1 MEDNNDS
8 IINFISNL
16 NNISKEKIE
25 NIIPFLEKANKYI
38 IILNKSISEGIS
50 ILKNL
55 YSSYFPELP
64 TIVTNSNEYVKT
76 IKVIE
81 ENKSLLKKESK
92 TGLKQLTKELSFL
105 PNNVLMALTFMLSSS
120 NVLNSDNNNINTIDN
135 SSDINI
141 KNNYEKIL
149 ELFSQKNTLL
159 NFISNNMK
167 YLAPNLTLLLGAE
180 ISAKLVT
187 EAGGLQELART
198 PSGNI
203 LNMGRHELNLE
214 GFSTMNKFNNGFLT
228 ELKEYRDAVDSMKI
242 KVLRRYANKT
252 ALAARKDAFINNKR
266 INEKLNNDN
275 KKEEKYGEELKQLIE
290 EKIEKIK
297 NDVQPILKKPLPRP
311 DDKPSRK
318 RGGKRVR
325 GIKKKFELTEVRKLK
340 NRMKFGEPE
349 AEYRDTGIGFGML
362 GVGGNGSSLR
372 VAINKNNK
380 IITKKQKMYDKKY
393 GNKGDINNIN
403 NNINKEQ
410 IKNE

>member
-1 MEDNNDS
+1 MDENHE
-8 IINFISNL
+8 ILKFISNL
-16 NNISKEKIE
+16 ENDNKEGGD
-25 NIIPFLEKANKYI
+25 NIIPSLEKANKYI
-38 IILNKSISEGIS
+38 MILNKYISEEIS
-50 ILKNL
+50 KLKEL
-55 YSSYFPELP
+55 YSPYFPELP
-64 TIVTNSNEYVKT
+64 TIVTNSHEYVKS
-76 IKVIE
+76 IKIIE
-81 ENKSLLKKESK
+81 ENKDLIKNDSKAGIKK
-92 TGLKQLTKELSFL
+92 LNQELSFL

-120 NVLNSDNNNINTIDN
+120 NVINSNQICH
-135 SSDINI
+135 DINI
-141 KNNYEKIL
+141 KNKYEQLL
-149 ELFSQKNTLL
+149 ELFQEKNTLL

-203 LNMGRHELNLE
+203 LNMGRHDLNLE
-214 GFSTMNKFNNGFLT
+214 GFSTMNKFNNGYLT
-228 ELKEYRDAVDSMKI
+228 ELKEYKDAIDSMKI
-242 KVLRRYANKT
+242 KVLRRYSNKT
-252 ALAARKDAFINNKR
+252 ALAARKDAFLNKNKR
-266 INEKLNNDN
+266 KDNDKLEK
-275 KKEEKYGEELKQLIE
+275 EKYGNELKKLIE
-290 EKIEKIK
+290 EKVEKIK

-362 GVGGNGSSLR
+362 GIGGNGSSLR
-372 VAINKNNK
+372 VTINKNNK

-393 GNKGDINNIN
+393 GNKDKNDINK
-403 NNINKEQ
+403 NNIDK
-410 IKNE
+410 KG

>member
-1 MEDNNDS
+1 MEDNEE
-8 IINFISNL
+8 ITKFISTLESKNL
-16 NNISKEKIE
+16 EE
-25 NIIPFLEKANKYI
+25 EANIIPLLEKANKYI
-38 IILNKSISEGIS
+38 IILNKSIAEGIS
-50 ILKNL
+50 LLKEL
-55 YSSYFPELP
+55 YSPYFPELP
-64 TIVTNSNEYVKT
+64 TIVTNSYEYIQS

-81 ENKSLLKKESK
+81 ENKSLLKSDTKSGIK
-92 TGLKQLTKELSFL
+92 QLKQNLSFL

-120 NVLNSDNNNINTIDN
+120 NVIKSTSTNETLKNTYD
-135 SSDINI
+135 
-141 KNNYEKIL
+141 KIL
-149 ELFSQKNTLL
+149 SIFNSKNILL
-159 NFISNNMK
+159 NFISNHMK
-167 YLAPNLTLLLGAE
+167 FLAPNLTLLLGAE

-228 ELKEYRDAVDSMKI
+228 ELKEYKNAIDSMKI

-252 ALAARKDAFINNKR
+252 ALAARKDAFINKS
-266 INEKLNNDN
+266 KLST
-275 KKEEKYGEELKQLIE
+275 KENYGNELKKLIAD
-290 EKIEKIK
+290 KVDKIK

-311 DDKPSRK
+311 DDKPSKK

-362 GVGGNGSSLR
+362 GVGGIGSSLR
-372 VAINKNNK
+372 VTINKNNK

-393 GNKGDINNIN
+393 GNKGIEINANNIN
-403 NNINKEQ
+403 NEKEP
-410 IKNE
+410 KK

>member
-1 MEDNNDS
+1 MEENEE
-8 IINFISNL
+8 IITFISNL
-16 NNISKEKIE
+16 GNINQEKGE

-38 IILNKSISEGIS
+38 IILNKYISEGITV
-50 ILKNL
+50 LKEL
-55 YSSYFPELP
+55 YSPYFPELP
-64 TIVTNSNEYVKT
+64 TIVTNSFEYVKS

-81 ENKSLLKKESK
+81 ENKVLLKNESK
-92 TGLKQLTKELSFL
+92 IGLKQLRQELSFL

-120 NVLNSDNNNINTIDN
+120 NVINSNNN
-135 SSDINI
+135 SSDINL
-141 KNNYEKIL
+141 KNKYEKVL
-149 ELFSQKNTLL
+149 ELFQEKNTLL

-214 GFSTMNKFNNGFLT
+214 GFSTMNKFNNGYLT
-228 ELKEYRDAVDSMKI
+228 ELKEYKDAIDSMKI

-252 ALAARKDAFINNKR
+252 ALAARKDAFINKNKKKG
-266 INEKLNNDN
+266 NE
-275 KKEEKYGEELKQLIE
+275 KEEKYGDDLKKLIE
-290 EKIEKIK
+290 EKVEKIK

-325 GIKKKFELTEVRKLK
+325 GIKKKFELTEVRKLR

-362 GVGGNGSSLR
+362 GVGGIGSSLR

-393 GNKGDINNIN
+393 GSNEE
-403 NNINKEQ
+403 NINKE
-410 IKNE
+410 KENNK